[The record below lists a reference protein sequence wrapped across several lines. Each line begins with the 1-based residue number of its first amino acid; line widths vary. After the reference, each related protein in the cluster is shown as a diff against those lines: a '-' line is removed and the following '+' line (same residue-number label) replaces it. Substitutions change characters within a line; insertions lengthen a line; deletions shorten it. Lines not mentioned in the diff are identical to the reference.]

1 MARIRSIKP
10 EFFDHEQLC
19 ALSPWHRLCFAGLW
33 TQADK
38 AGRMEDRPARLK
50 ARIFPYDDL
59 DMERLL
65 TDLTTH
71 GFIVR
76 YEVDGR
82 RYIGI
87 PEASWA
93 EHQRPRADEHESVL
107 PPIDSGTVTNSS
119 LRSDE
124 PVPSACD
131 SVTHKSVGSRE
142 KGVGNREEEVGVAAL
157 AALAAPTV
165 RRASDLAE
173 LWNHV
178 TAPPIPRC
186 RDMTL
191 KRKQKAAKRL
201 AERPF
206 AEWQAIFERIQAS
219 DFCRGQTD
227 SGTWVAS
234 FDWIITNPDNAV
246 KVLEGKYDNRQR
258 APVKAAVSPERF
270 GQRETDILP
279 WVTECV
285 ELHGG
290 KCKNSEQHAARM
302 ANEAA

>member
-10 EFFDHEQLC
+10 EFFDHELLC
-19 ALSPWHRLCFAGLW
+19 SLSPWHRLCFAGLW

-59 DMERLL
+59 DFEALL
-65 TDLTTH
+65 ADLAKH

-76 YEVDGR
+76 YVVDGR
-82 RYIGI
+82 RYLAI
-87 PEASWA
+87 PEESWA
-93 EHQRPRADEHESVL
+93 EHQRPRQDEHESLL
-107 PPIDSGTVTNSS
+107 PPIDSGTVTNPS

-124 PVPSACD
+124 SVPSACD

-142 KGVGNREEEVGVAAL
+142 VGSREVGSRGEEIV

-165 RRASDLAE
+165 RRASDLSE

-191 KRKQKAAKRL
+191 KRKQKATARL
-201 AERPF
+201 HERPF
-206 AEWQAIFERIQAS
+206 AEWQEIFARIQAS
-219 DFCRGQTD
+219 DFCRGQTER
-227 SGTWVAS
+227 GTWVAT
-234 FDWIITNPDNAV
+234 FDWIIANPDNAV
-246 KVLEGKYDNRQR
+246 KVLEGKYDNRSGAHKTAQTR
-258 APVKAAVSPERF
+258 GIEQASAEFLNADYSPDAA
-270 GQRETDILP
+270 
-279 WVTECV
+279 
-285 ELHGG
+285 
-290 KCKNSEQHAARM
+290 
-302 ANEAA
+302 